1 MLSTVMYVQPANIL
15 VREEGNK
22 EISKDGEIIADGDEE
37 RESKVSDE
45 MKAVC
50 EMLHYIKIGVFL
62 VAILAVR
69 SRPAKFHRLKSDESE
84 DWIKCV
90 NFELTMRSLL

>member
-50 EMLHYIKIGVFL
+50 EMLHYIKIGCTPSGHLDGEISTCQVPPL
-62 VAILAVR
+62 EV
-69 SRPAKFHRLKSDESE
+69 
-84 DWIKCV
+84 
-90 NFELTMRSLL
+90 